1 MDHIRKI
8 GQFYTRNIMKSIGV
22 FLFIGILYVIFH
34 QDGWFP
40 NEEMYRISQTA
51 YVYAVPLLIAYE
63 CGTAIGNIHGG
74 ILAVL
79 GVCGFLTANTETG
92 MFGAMVCGPAGGW
105 IWNQVNGYIEKKIPS
120 GIQMLIRNLSLAIE
134 GAVLAGLGFYAAAPL
149 IDAFDA
155 VLFCGVSILVEN
167 KLTGLLS
174 LVIEPAK
181 VFFFNNLMNHGIL
194 VPLGMSQ
201 VQEMGSSVL
210 FLLESNPGPG
220 LGILTALYL
229 RKKQE
234 RNDYAAAMFVQGV
247 GGIHEVYFPYILSNL
262 RLLVPL
268 ILGGMAG
275 GFWFAYMQ
283 CGLQG
288 AVSPGSVL
296 IIVMMAGKRGW
307 TVFAGILLSAVV
319 SFAGSMILTS
329 GKKADSEN
337 VEKEAERGGN
347 AVRMEHHENRERKDE
362 LMHIQTIGFVCDGG
376 MGSSAMGA
384 ALFRRVLQEQ
394 QIEGIEVK
402 AYASDLI
409 PKEIDLLVCQKDF
422 CQIRAGWQDDQRI
435 YVVENFVNKEGY
447 EELAE
452 KLKGGD

>member
-1 MDHIRKI
+1 M
-8 GQFYTRNIMKSIGV
+8 
-22 FLFIGILYVIFH
+22 
-34 QDGWFP
+34 
-40 NEEMYRISQTA
+40 
-51 YVYAVPLLIAYE
+51 
-63 CGTAIGNIHGG
+63 
-74 ILAVL
+74 
-79 GVCGFLTANTETG
+79 
-92 MFGAMVCGPAGGW
+92 
-105 IWNQVNGYIEKKIPS
+105 
-120 GIQMLIRNLSLAIE
+120 
-134 GAVLAGLGFYAAAPL
+134 
-149 IDAFDA
+149 
-155 VLFCGVSILVEN
+155 
-167 KLTGLLS
+167 
-174 LVIEPAK
+174 
-181 VFFFNNLMNHGIL
+181 
-194 VPLGMSQ
+194 
-201 VQEMGSSVL
+201 
-210 FLLESNPGPG
+210 
-220 LGILTALYL
+220 
-229 RKKQE
+229 
-234 RNDYAAAMFVQGV
+234 
-247 GGIHEVYFPYILSNL
+247 YFPYILSNL

-307 TVFAGILLSAVV
+307 TVFAGILLSAAV

-362 LMHIQTIGFVCDGG
+362 LMYIQTIGFVCDGG

-447 EELAE
+447 EQLAE